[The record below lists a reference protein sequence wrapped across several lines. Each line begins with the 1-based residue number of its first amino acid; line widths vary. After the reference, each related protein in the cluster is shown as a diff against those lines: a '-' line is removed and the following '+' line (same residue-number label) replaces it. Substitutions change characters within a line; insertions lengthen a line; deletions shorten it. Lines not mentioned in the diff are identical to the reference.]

1 MAKVLNKEDPPL
13 ESSYFH
19 FIFPFSMKEDCAEE
33 AIKYLKQKDYEFFS
47 LKSETQEKAYYGGN
61 NKISHKELEHY
72 FLPFTS
78 DVLFPQKEHRLA
90 FRRYSK
96 ATGITAELN
105 SDVIKVPFTINSID
119 VFLLPFELGFI
130 TLRVSLKDG
139 ISYSEAI
146 EFAARFRVLENRT
159 RDDREAVVDY
169 ENEAY
174 QHVETFIF
182 NALLPDFTSYLDVDK
197 VNGSHFESLPFFIDE
212 RMYVQALFQ
221 FEEGAQLEETDLFRG
236 SQLDGL
242 NDDGQP
248 VISSSNKEFI
258 HDYCMSNGY
267 QRWAPNT
274 YYLVDEHVFSCMTN
288 ATGVERDNRLD
299 QMYGEFYYGLLLN
312 LFHKIVLLRLSN
324 QYSRVHLEKDN
335 DETEKLIG
343 EITLFSAR
351 FFFLELAAQSQG
363 RNIFIKL
370 KEVFQNQ
377 ELYDDV
383 KQTLSTLYQY
393 QDQKAAKRNNYLI
406 SILTIYTVITGI
418 YGMNMVI
425 DQLKSPIKLSKISS
439 YGFFEYLALFV
450 TITGIAASILLGISF
465 AKKWIQELR
474 NRNRME

>member
-1 MAKVLNKEDPPL
+1 MTTVLNKEDPPL

-19 FIFPFSMKEDCAEE
+19 FIFPFSMKEDCAGE
-33 AIKYLKQKDYEFFS
+33 AINYLKHKGYEFFS
-47 LKSETQEKAYYGGN
+47 LTSKTQEKAYYGGN

-78 DVLFPQKEHRLA
+78 DVLFPKKEHRLT

-96 ATGITAELN
+96 ATGITAELQSN
-105 SDVIKVPFTINSID
+105 LIKVPFTINSID

-130 TLRVSLKDG
+130 TLRISIKDV
-139 ISYSEAI
+139 SYSEAI

-159 RDDREAVVDY
+159 RDDRKAVVLF
-169 ENEAY
+169 ENETY
-174 QHVETFIF
+174 QQVETFLF
-182 NALLPDFTSYLDVDK
+182 NVLLPDFTRYLDVGQ

-212 RMYVQALFQ
+212 RMYVQVLFQ
-221 FEEGAQLEETDLFRG
+221 FKKSAKLHDSDLFRG

-242 NDDGQP
+242 NDEGQP
-248 VISSSNKEFI
+248 EISSSNKDYI
-258 HDYCMSNGY
+258 HDYCIENGY
-267 QRWAPNT
+267 HRWAPNT
-274 YYLVDEHVFSCMTN
+274 YYLIDEHVFSCMTN
-288 ATGVERDNRLD
+288 ATGVERDNKLD

-324 QYSRVHLEKDN
+324 RYSQVHLEKDN
-335 DETEKLIG
+335 EETEKLIG

-363 RNIFIKL
+363 SNIFIKL
-370 KEVFQNQ
+370 KEVLQNQ

-393 QDQKAAKRNNYLI
+393 QDQKSAKRNNYLI

-425 DQLKSPIKLSKISS
+425 QELKSPIKLSKISS
-439 YGFFEYLALFV
+439 FGFFEYLALFV
-450 TITGIAASILLGISF
+450 TVTGIAASLLLGISF
-465 AKKWIQELR
+465 LKKWIRELR
-474 NRNRME
+474 NRNGME